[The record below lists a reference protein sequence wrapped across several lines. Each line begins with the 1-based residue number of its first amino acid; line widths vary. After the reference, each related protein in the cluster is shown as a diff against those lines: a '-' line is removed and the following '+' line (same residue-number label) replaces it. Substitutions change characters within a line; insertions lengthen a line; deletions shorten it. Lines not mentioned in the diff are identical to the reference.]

1 MKSFLGLI
9 NFLARF
15 TPNLATEAEHLRRLT
30 RSGNKWIWGPDQQKS
45 FHGLKNG
52 ISRASCLAFF
62 DKDRKTELRVDASPV
77 RLGAI
82 LCQIQGDGTSRP
94 VAYASRSL
102 SDVERRYNQIE
113 REALAVKFGC
123 LKFDHYLSGD
133 PDFTII
139 TDHKPLLGLYKPGSR
154 PPPRIERWALRI
166 QHLNFRLRYEPGPKN
181 AADVFSRQPT
191 PPRAHVN
198 PSEHADTRMINAITA
213 ASLPRACT
221 IEQVKEATAKDATL
235 QTVLKSLQ
243 SGTWNK
249 DLGLFFSHRNEFSF
263 SDWVLLR
270 NNRIVIPR
278 SLVQDQPTTQVDLF
292 LQNHN
297 KKIFILLFYTYTVIS
312 KISNLMQKC
321 VTIYSNIRTTHKYGN
336 ILQMKI
342 EKYNILYAHICKNLS
357 VQTSIIL
364 QQKFIKRF
372 V

>member
-1 MKSFLGLI
+1 MKSFLGPI

-15 TPNLATEAEHLRRLT
+15 TPNLATEAEPLQRLT

-45 FHGLKNG
+45 FHGLKNS
-52 ISRASCLAFF
+52 ISRASCLVFF

-77 RLGAI
+77 GLGAI

-94 VAYASRSL
+94 VSYASRSL
-102 SDVERRYNQIE
+102 SDVERRYSQIE

-198 PSEHADTRMINAITA
+198 PSEHADTRMINVITT

-263 SDWVLLR
+263 SGGVLLR

-278 SLVQDQPTTQVDLF
+278 SLQQRVLELAHQGHQGIAKTKARL
-292 LQNHN
+292 
-297 KKIFILLFYTYTVIS
+297 
-312 KISNLMQKC
+312 
-321 VTIYSNIRTTHKYGN
+321 RTKVWWPGMSTEAEN
-336 ILQMKI
+336 
-342 EKYNILYAHICKNLS
+342 S
-357 VQTSIIL
+357 
-364 QQKFIKRF
+364 
-372 V
+372 